1 MHPCK
6 VRHIMKVVTFNATF
20 FVALVWLL
28 QPVKADTVDVFRFS
42 FENANVGDLIAP
54 ASETATGVSA
64 TWTTPNVGIESLG
77 EPLGKAGLVR
87 YFSDTTYQRVTFTT
101 SAAMDI
107 TGLSFWYQGN
117 TNAYPTSPSY
127 TVSAILD
134 GTSLGTFTNS
144 ESNVPFQVTLAGPGA
159 VASGTH
165 EIKWIAPT
173 FTEGLNSG
181 TDYMALNDIVL
192 TAEAAPAPPSS
203 VPEFGGSPVGAII
216 AALGALSAMRR
227 K

>member
-1 MHPCK
+1 MHPHK
-6 VRHIMKVVTFNATF
+6 VRHIMKVIAFITTF
-20 FVALVWLL
+20 FLALVWLL
-28 QPVKADTVDVFRFS
+28 QPVTAGTIDAFRFS
-42 FENANVGDLIAP
+42 FENANVGDITAP
-54 ASETATGVSA
+54 ASATATGVSA
-64 TWTTPNVGIESLG
+64 TWFTPNTGIENLG
-77 EPLGKAGLVR
+77 SPLGNAGLIR
-87 YFSDTTYQRVTFTT
+87 QFSSTNYQRVTFTT

-107 TGLSFWYQGN
+107 TGLSFFYQGN

-134 GTSLGTFTNS
+134 GVTLGTFTNS
-144 ESNVPFQVTLAGPGA
+144 ESNVPFEVTLTGPGV
-159 VASGTH
+159 VAAGSH

-173 FTEGLNSG
+173 FTEGLTSG

-192 TAEAAPAPPSS
+192 TAESQAPSS

-216 AALGALSAMRR
+216 AALGALSALRR